1 MQAIMQGIGAH
12 GRATADS
19 KRDPRVDVL
28 RGIALA
34 MIFID
39 HIPGDI
45 LNNWTLRNFGFCD
58 AAEIFVLLAGFASMS
73 AYGKCF
79 EREGAR
85 SGLRRVGLRCVRL
98 WVFQVGLLVPF
109 FAGLLLSWERFYRV
123 EKIAY
128 ELNHP
133 ADPFVAKPVYLL
145 LQIRHQLLLVLPPIL
160 VLLMPKPACNKSS
173 RSLYPDRRL
182 KFWRA
187 R

>member
-1 MQAIMQGIGAH
+1 MNSFRPGVAAVTVRDNLPQLCGLDVDIPITTGGTMLAIGAQD
-12 GRATADS
+12 RIAAVS
-19 KRDPRVDVL
+19 KRDPRVDFL

-45 LNNWTLRNFGFCD
+45 LNNWTLRNLGFCD

-98 WVFQVGLLVPF
+98 WVFQVGLLVTTL
-109 FAGLLLSWERFYRV
+109 A
-123 EKIAY
+123 I
-128 ELNHP
+128 
-133 ADPFVAKPVYLL
+133 
-145 LQIRHQLLLVLPPIL
+145 
-160 VLLMPKPACNKSS
+160 
-173 RSLYPDRRL
+173 RRL
-182 KFWRA
+182 WSTHYGGGAEEIESLRQDGLARIVRA
-187 R
+187 VTFARCSPV